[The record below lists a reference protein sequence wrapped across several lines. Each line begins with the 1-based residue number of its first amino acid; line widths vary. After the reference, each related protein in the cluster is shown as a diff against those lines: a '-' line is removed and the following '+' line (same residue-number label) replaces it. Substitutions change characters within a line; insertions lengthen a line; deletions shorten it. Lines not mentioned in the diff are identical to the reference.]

1 MKPKVKSPLLPEV
14 FQIKKLLRSLNLHT
28 VCEEANCPN
37 IGDCF
42 SRKTATFMIMGDICT
57 RNCPYCNVNHGKPNP
72 LDPFEPENIAL
83 AVNKLGLKHVVITSV
98 DRDDLPDG
106 GASHF
111 AKVIKKVKELNHS
124 ITIEVLIPDFKG
136 NIESL
141 KTVVD
146 SKPDVINHNIETVK
160 ELYKKVRPQGDYE
173 RSLKIIKAV
182 KQLNKDIITKSGFMV
197 GLGETKQQIVNLLTD
212 LKNSDC
218 EIITIGQYL
227 QPSKNHLPVEK
238 YYTEEE
244 FKEFQ
249 KIGYEIGFK
258 EVFSGILVRSSFHAG
273 EVFEKVKT
281 YFEG

>member
-1 MKPKVKSPLLPEV
+1 MKPKVKSPLIPEV

-42 SRKTATFMIMGDICT
+42 SRKTATFMIMGDVCT

-72 LDPFEPENIAL
+72 LDPNEPENIAT
-83 AVNKLGLKHVVITSV
+83 AVKKLGLKHVVITSV

-111 AKVIKKVKELNHS
+111 AEVIKKVRELNPN
-124 ITIEVLIPDFKG
+124 TTVEVLIPDFKG
-136 NIESL
+136 NLDAL
-141 KTVVD
+141 KIVVEAN
-146 SKPDVINHNIETVK
+146 PDVINHNIETVK
-160 ELYKKVRPQGDYE
+160 ELYRKVRPQGNYE
-173 RSLKIIKAV
+173 RSLNIIKAV
-182 KQLNKDIITKSGFMV
+182 KKLNGNIVTKSGFMV
-197 GLGETKQQIVNLLTD
+197 GLGETKEQIVQLLID
-212 LKNSDC
+212 LKESDC
-218 EIITIGQYL
+218 EVVTIGQYL

-244 FKEFQ
+244 FKEFES
-249 KIGYEIGFK
+249 IGYRIGFK

-273 EVFEKVKT
+273 EVFEKVKS
-281 YFEG
+281 

>member
-14 FQIKKLLRSLNLHT
+14 LQIKKLLRSFNLHT

-57 RNCPYCNVNHGKPNP
+57 RNCPYCNVSHGKPHS
-72 LDPFEPENIAL
+72 LDPYEPENVAL
-83 AVNKLGLKHVVITSV
+83 AVKKLGLKHVVITSV

-106 GASHF
+106 GASFF
-111 AKVIKKVKELNHS
+111 AKVVERVRLLNPDT
-124 ITIEVLIPDFKG
+124 TIEVLIPDFKG
-136 NIESL
+136 DIDSL
-141 KTVVD
+141 KVVVN

-160 ELYKKVRPQGDYE
+160 ELYKKVRPQGNYE
-173 RSLKIIKAV
+173 RSLKILKTV
-182 KQLNKDIITKSGFMV
+182 KEIDDGIITKSGFML
-197 GLGETKQQIVNLLTD
+197 GLGETKDQIINLLKD
-212 LKNSDC
+212 LKENNC
-218 EIITIGQYL
+218 EVITIGQYL

-244 FKEFQ
+244 FKEFE

-258 EVFSGILVRSSFHAG
+258 EVFSGVLVRSSFHAG
-273 EVFEKVKT
+273 EIFEKIKT
-281 YFEG
+281 

>member
-1 MKPKVKSPLLPEV
+1 MKPKVKSPLIPEV

-42 SRKTATFMIMGDICT
+42 SRKTATFMIMGDVCT

-72 LDPFEPENIAL
+72 LDPNEPENIAT
-83 AVNKLGLKHVVITSV
+83 AVKKLGLKHVVITSV

-111 AKVIKKVKELNHS
+111 AEVIKKVRELNPN
-124 ITIEVLIPDFKG
+124 TTVEVLIPDFKG
-136 NIESL
+136 NLDAL
-141 KTVVD
+141 KIVVEAN
-146 SKPDVINHNIETVK
+146 PDVINHNIETVK
-160 ELYKKVRPQGDYE
+160 ELYRKVRPQGNYK
-173 RSLKIIKAV
+173 RSLNIIKAV
-182 KQLNKDIITKSGFMV
+182 KKLNGNIVTKSGFMV
-197 GLGETKQQIVNLLTD
+197 GLGETKEQIVQLLID
-212 LKNSDC
+212 LKESDC
-218 EIITIGQYL
+218 EVVTIGQYL

-244 FKEFQ
+244 FKEFES
-249 KIGYEIGFK
+249 IGYRIGFK

-273 EVFEKVKT
+273 EVFEKIKS
-281 YFEG
+281 